1 MLEKD
6 KSGKIVASVG
16 QSAGVIP
23 YTCFFSSKSYM
34 DSNPEII
41 NKFTRAI
48 YKGQLWVSEKT
59 DAEVAKSIK
68 SFFPGTD
75 EDILISVIK
84 NYREINAFSPT
95 PQLNEDNMTRLMDI
109 IQSYNSELL
118 PDRPPFKTIVTNKYA
133 DDAVKEIKK

>member
-1 MLEKD
+1 
-6 KSGKIVASVG
+6 
-16 QSAGVIP
+16 
-23 YTCFFSSKSYM
+23 M

-41 NKFTRAI
+41 NKFTRAT
-48 YKGQLWVSEKT
+48 YKGQLWISKKT